1 MYVINDDYYKKNAS
15 NQHRNLKLKFYV
27 NGELIDNSKI
37 IESIKITHDVGTTEY
52 TIGSVYIPTI
62 EFGLSND
69 VACTVGTK
77 VKVVMQFECWKSNT
91 ISYWLDIPFYEF
103 IVTDITSKDYT
114 STFKGYISSYN
125 KLNMTFAPDEQ
136 SYTVQTML
144 REFVNKTGVA
154 VKDLGRLTNHSLTKG
169 VITEK
174 NEAGETVTKD
184 GTNYVG
190 KTYFEQLSYIASLL
204 GSNIIFTRNNEIQ
217 FVKPTSANITV
228 DNYSTP
234 TRGAIK
240 YNITKITC
248 NIDNS
253 TKIST
258 GTGEFEH
265 ELVISNPYMQQDIL
279 DLILPSIKILSYEA
293 YDFKF
298 SLADLRLEP
307 LDMITINHKG
317 ANKNIPLQY
326 VQWVLNDKTATLTV
340 KSFTKQA
347 SDTQTE
353 NGFKGTLT
361 QKVENIYAEQMHVKE
376 LLADIGQFN
385 EIKAIVAEIET
396 LFVTDGHITN
406 LLAGN
411 ITSDTINTIHLTAE
425 NAVIDNAL
433 IKSEMVDTLAADKIA
448 AGTIDVSHID
458 IRSESGRLSMA
469 DNTIRFLDENG
480 NLRLYMGENT
490 DGSFAF
496 HVYDATGQGILI
508 DENGVKEIA
517 LSEGL
522 IKEEHLADGSV
533 TGDKIEWVSF
543 GKTLDESDIV
553 LNSSHVSID
562 DKSLDVAFNQLTTKV
577 DTNDKR
583 VEGITT
589 ELQAQAG
596 QIASIM
602 DLTITENGETLKQA
616 HSVLRQEVDAITL
629 SVSDL
634 EEFQEAQSVINTQ
647 INQNISDVEEIVAGS
662 NHINP
667 QMKTRLKGELDEVY
681 VIYLRMQG
689 IYNNSENQDANKTLY
704 DNMVNTYLEL
714 NNYMNQTILANMN
727 ETSYDCGI
735 EVNTKF
741 TAFYQAVESLHEAI
755 INGVQ
760 SATTQHSSDIKQM
773 ADEIKFQIERVDTVE
788 GNVNSLSRSFS
799 FTTSGLE
806 ISGTGDVQQ
815 GTSLLLDADR
825 LSFKEKN
832 VEVAYIT
839 SETLHIEKAEL
850 ENELKVGNFTM
861 KVSPKGGI
869 MFVK

>member
-1 MYVINDDYYKKNAS
+1 
-15 NQHRNLKLKFYV
+15 
-27 NGELIDNSKI
+27 
-37 IESIKITHDVGTTEY
+37 
-52 TIGSVYIPTI
+52 
-62 EFGLSND
+62 
-69 VACTVGTK
+69 
-77 VKVVMQFECWKSNT
+77 
-91 ISYWLDIPFYEF
+91 
-103 IVTDITSKDYT
+103 
-114 STFKGYISSYN
+114 
-125 KLNMTFAPDEQ
+125 
-136 SYTVQTML
+136 
-144 REFVNKTGVA
+144 
-154 VKDLGRLTNHSLTKG
+154 
-169 VITEK
+169 
-174 NEAGETVTKD
+174 
-184 GTNYVG
+184 
-190 KTYFEQLSYIASLL
+190 
-204 GSNIIFTRNNEIQ
+204 
-217 FVKPTSANITV
+217 
-228 DNYSTP
+228 
-234 TRGAIK
+234 
-240 YNITKITC
+240 
-248 NIDNS
+248 
-253 TKIST
+253 
-258 GTGEFEH
+258 
-265 ELVISNPYMQQDIL
+265 
-279 DLILPSIKILSYEA
+279 
-293 YDFKF
+293 
-298 SLADLRLEP
+298 
-307 LDMITINHKG
+307 
-317 ANKNIPLQY
+317 
-326 VQWVLNDKTATLTV
+326 
-340 KSFTKQA
+340 
-347 SDTQTE
+347 
-353 NGFKGTLT
+353 
-361 QKVENIYAEQMHVKE
+361 
-376 LLADIGQFN
+376 
-385 EIKAIVAEIET
+385 
-396 LFVTDGHITN
+396 
-406 LLAGN
+406 
-411 ITSDTINTIHLTAE
+411 
-425 NAVIDNAL
+425 
-433 IKSEMVDTLAADKIA
+433 
-448 AGTIDVSHID
+448 
-458 IRSESGRLSMA
+458 
-469 DNTIRFLDENG
+469 
-480 NLRLYMGENT
+480 MGENT

-602 DLTITENGETLKQA
+602 DLTITEDGETLKQA

-689 IYNNSENQDANKTLY
+689 IYNNSENQDANKTLK
-704 DNMVNTYLEL
+704 DNMVNAYLDL
-714 NNYMNQTILANMN
+714 NGYMNQTILANMN
-727 ETSYDCGI
+727 ETSYDCGQ

-806 ISGTGDVQQ
+806 ISGTGDVSS

-825 LSFKEKN
+825 LSFKEQNK
-832 VEVAYIT
+832 EVAYIT
-839 SETLHIEKAEL
+839 GETMHIERAEL
-850 ENELKVGNFTM
+850 ENELKIGDFTI
-861 KVSPKGGI
+861 KISPKGGVMWI
-869 MFVK
+869 K